1 MANILVIDDDED
13 IRDLVEMMLID
24 DNHSVTTAIDG
35 QQGMGLY
42 RLAKFDLI
50 ITDILMP
57 NQDGIEV
64 IIEMD
69 KSYKKT
75 PIIAMSGGSQK
86 MWCTPE
92 FLLLSAW
99 TIGVKETLKKPFTAL
114 QLHHAIGRTL
124 TNQYA

>member
-24 DNHSVTTAIDG
+24 DNHSVTTAVDG

-69 KSYKKT
+69 KSCKKT
-75 PIIAMSGGSQK
+75 PIIAISGGGRGI
-86 MWCTPE
+86 CTAD

-99 TIGVKETLKKPFTAL
+99 TIGVKETLKKPFSAL
-114 QLHHAIGRTL
+114 QLRHAIGRTL
-124 TNQYA
+124 TGYA